1 MWIVEMDVML
11 PPNPW
16 DGGLERIKNRAPKRP
31 VKKSN
36 SCFLATSQVEIR

>member
-16 DGGLERIKNRAPKRP
+16 DGGLEKIKNRAPKRP
-31 VKKSN
+31 VKKQIPV
-36 SCFLATSQVEIR
+36 F